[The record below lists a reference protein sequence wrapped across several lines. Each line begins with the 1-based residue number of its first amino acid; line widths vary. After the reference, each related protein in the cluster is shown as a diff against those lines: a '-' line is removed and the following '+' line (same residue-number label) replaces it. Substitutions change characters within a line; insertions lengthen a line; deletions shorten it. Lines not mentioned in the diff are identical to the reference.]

1 MNFLFLKGTI
11 RMRLNEILEFPVFK
25 NATLVTPT
33 NLGLDNQVDSVM
45 VLEGI
50 DIDYWRRENE
60 LLLTSYF
67 AFINLNQEE
76 IETFFEQLAA
86 ASIAGLVIKIDRLID
101 EIPEAIIQLCMKH
114 QIPLIKI
121 PESVR
126 YKDIMLAINE
136 PLLNKQ
142 NHVLKS
148 YYEAS
153 SIYNNLPIAETT
165 FESIMTQLSQLVN
178 KPVEFIMPGKNV
190 DIFVGDSEVRKGFS
204 QIKEEKLNSQFTH
217 NLYTITTWYNEQIN
231 KYYYSINS
239 NVQNQLVSDFSLR
252 LYYSSINRS
261 ECEADLMVV
270 ENTVHL
276 IRQKLQINQLLKQ
289 EKFMFKNNLTSSIL
303 QSTTRSSREY
313 TALLDEANISSHSHY
328 KLIGFINEQGNART
342 SINQKLNY
350 LRALGIPN
358 IYYEHNEYFIIVFN
372 IEQNDKRLMKD
383 FLDTNLPPTIDNNFV
398 LSKEGT
404 SHEINSL
411 FVECLDLLNYKR
423 KFAIDGILV
432 HEDLGIFRY
441 LANMDTA
448 QMKDIVPTKLQ
459 ELYENDRDL
468 FNTLVELFNNNM
480 NYTTTAEVLYIHPKT
495 VRYRIDKLE
504 ELLNVDFKNSIQF
517 TNYFIYV
524 SILQLTE
531 R

>member
-1 MNFLFLKGTI
+1 MIMMQLS
-11 RMRLNEILEFPVFK
+11 EVLEFPIFK
-25 NATLVTPT
+25 HSTLITPT
-33 NLGLDNQVDSVM
+33 SLGLDNRVDSVM
-45 VLEGI
+45 VLEGT
-50 DIDYWRRENE
+50 DIEYWGRENE

-67 AFINLNQEE
+67 ALIDLNDQDIE
-76 IETFFEQLAA
+76 IFFDQLAA
-86 ASIAGLVIKIDRLID
+86 ISIAGLVIKVDRLID
-101 EIPEAIIQLCMKH
+101 EIPKSIIQLCKKH

-121 PESVR
+121 PDSVR

-165 FESIMTQLSQLVN
+165 FESIITKLSQLVN
-178 KPVEFIMPGKNV
+178 KPVEFIMLGKNV
-190 DIFVGDSEVRKGFS
+190 DIFVGDSEVLSGFL
-204 QIKEEKLNSQFTH
+204 QIQEDKLDSQFTQ
-217 NLYTITTWYNEQIN
+217 NLYTITTWYNEQTDE
-231 KYYYSINS
+231 YCYSINS
-239 NVQNQLVSDFSLR
+239 TVQNQLVSDFSIR
-252 LYYSSINRS
+252 LYYPSIDKS

-303 QSTTRSSREY
+303 QSTTRSFHEY
-313 TALLDEANISSHSHY
+313 TVLLDEANISSHSHY
-328 KLIGFINEQGNART
+328 RLIGFMNDQGGTRT
-342 SINQKLNY
+342 ETNQKLNY
-350 LRALGIPN
+350 LRSLGIPN
-358 IYYEHNEYFIIVFN
+358 IYYEHNEYFIIIFN
-372 IEQNDKRLMKD
+372 IEPNDERLTKD
-383 FLDTNLPPTIDNNFV
+383 FLETNLPDSIGNSLV

-411 FVECLDLLNYKR
+411 FVECLDLLNYKK
-423 KFAIDGILV
+423 KFDITGILV
-432 HEDLGIFRY
+432 HDDLGVFRY
-441 LANMDTA
+441 LSNMDTV
-448 QMKDIVPTKLQ
+448 QMKEMVPAKLK
-459 ELYENDRDL
+459 ELYHNEIDL
-468 FNTLVELFNNNM
+468 FDTLVELFNNNM
-480 NYTTTAEVLYIHPKT
+480 NYTATADALYVHPKT

-504 ELLNVDFKNSIQF
+504 ELLNVDFKDSMQF

-524 SILQLTE
+524 SIIQLTE